1 MASTLMG
8 AGRTGVGAAAASGGQ
23 TGRIADA
30 PRTDVVIASFAAKQH
45 GIVTRIQLI
54 DAGIS
59 RHIVDRRVKRGLLR
73 PVHAGV
79 YQMGP
84 VVAPRAREMAAVL
97 ACKRAAVSH
106 RSAAALRKW
115 ITEQRA
121 TEPVDLTLPGG
132 LRCGRRPGIRAHRS
146 DAALEQI
153 RRIDGVPVTSA
164 ARTLLDLS
172 RVATARELEQAL
184 ARAERDRAAVR
195 TELASLLDRYA
206 GRAGTRLL
214 ADLVE
219 ASAAPALTRSEAEEL
234 LRDLIISGGLPEPE
248 TNVVIHGFEV
258 DCLWRPARIVV
269 EVDGYAY
276 HSSRGAFVQD
286 RKRDSALAAA
296 GIHVL
301 RLSWHQLTEERDRTL
316 VQLAQALATRR

>member
-1 MASTLMG
+1 MASSMG
-8 AGRTGVGAAAASGGQ
+8 RKTGVAATAGEPGH
-23 TGRIADA
+23 TA

-54 DAGIS
+54 RAGIS
-59 RHIVDRRVKRGLLR
+59 RHIVDGRVKRGLLR

-79 YQMGP
+79 YQVGP

-97 ACKRAAVSH
+97 ACQRTAVSH
-106 RSAAALRKW
+106 RSAAALRNW
-115 ITEQRA
+115 IAEQGA
-121 TEPVDLTLPGG
+121 SEPVDLTLPGG
-132 LRCGRRPGIRAHRS
+132 RRGRRPGIRAHRC
-146 DAALEQI
+146 DAADKI
-153 RRIDGVPVTSA
+153 KRIDGIPVTSA

-172 RVATARELEQAL
+172 RVASVRELEQAF

-195 TELASLLDRYA
+195 GELVSLLDRYT

-214 ADLVE
+214 RELVV

-234 LRDLIISGGLPEPE
+234 LRDMIISGGLPKPE
-248 TNVVIHGFEV
+248 TNVVLHGFEV

-286 RKRDSALAAA
+286 RQRDSALAAA
-296 GIHVL
+296 GIQVL

-316 VQLAQALATRR
+316 VELAQALATRP